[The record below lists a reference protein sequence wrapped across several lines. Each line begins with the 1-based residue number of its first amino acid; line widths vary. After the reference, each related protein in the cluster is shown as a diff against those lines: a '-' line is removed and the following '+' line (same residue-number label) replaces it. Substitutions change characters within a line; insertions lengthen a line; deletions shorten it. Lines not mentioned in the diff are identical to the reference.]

1 MNWILIVLV
10 ILIVL
15 IIMKFKEF
23 RHKFGFLAIALIA
36 LFLVWSVWHVYIENK
51 VSLGNLEGVV
61 GAAKIYFSWLGSLF
75 GNFAKVSTY
84 AVKQDWGINVTNF
97 TG

>member
-1 MNWILIVLV
+1 
-10 ILIVL
+10 
-15 IIMKFKEF
+15 
-23 RHKFGFLAIALIA
+23 
-36 LFLVWSVWHVYIENK
+36 
-51 VSLGNLEGVV
+51 LGNLEGVV